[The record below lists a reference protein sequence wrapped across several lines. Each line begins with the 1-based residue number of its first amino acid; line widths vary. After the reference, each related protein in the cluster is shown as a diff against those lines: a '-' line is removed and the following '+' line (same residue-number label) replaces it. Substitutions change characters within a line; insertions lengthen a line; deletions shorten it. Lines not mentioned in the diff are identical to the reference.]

1 MRLARRARK
10 ARSHRAETIRTRE
23 NQVLGLTAKE
33 GMNDSKTKLQIGK
46 GYRENEPGI
55 VTTIHAKGV
64 LMGRPSAFWGR
75 IMEACPV
82 TRPRATSAPFLGVT
96 DRWCSNRTLRK
107 LPRTE
112 LRVAQKGHR
121 GLMGKCMMNMCETN
135 IDVGWC
141 LEEGGE
147 GRWKRFAEET
157 SSGCGAG
164 RSGLGLSDVGA
175 LAPWDFMRH
184 LNFIPL
190 PFLFQPL
197 LRYSTA
203 LLILPFF

>member
-157 SSGCGAG
+157 SRLGAG
-164 RSGLGLSDVGA
+164 RGVVGWAFPMWGPWRLGTL
-175 LAPWDFMRH
+175 
-184 LNFIPL
+184 
-190 PFLFQPL
+190 
-197 LRYSTA
+197 
-203 LLILPFF
+203 

>member
-1 MRLARRARK
+1 MIQRQNCK
-10 ARSHRAETIRTRE
+10 
-23 NQVLGLTAKE
+23 
-33 GMNDSKTKLQIGK
+33 IGK

-121 GLMGKCMMNMCETN
+121 GLMGMWMMNMCETN

-141 LEEGGE
+141 LERREDGRGSPKRPAGWVRGGAWWAFP
-147 GRWKRFAEET
+147 RWGPWR
-157 SSGCGAG
+157 
-164 RSGLGLSDVGA
+164 LGT
-175 LAPWDFMRH
+175 F
-184 LNFIPL
+184 
-190 PFLFQPL
+190 
-197 LRYSTA
+197 
-203 LLILPFF
+203 